1 MLYCCILVPYYW
13 ILKFFNFDI
22 DVNQFSHLTLVS
34 MPKIDF
40 IGSQF

>member
-1 MLYCCILVPYYW
+1 MLYPRAVL
-13 ILKFFNFDI
+13 LLLEFFNFDI